1 MIRRAAITGGLLA
14 LPAALIRLAVGRGA
28 SRLLNAPRVLPEE
41 AELGPAVDVL
51 GGEVVRLRSR
61 DGLRLAGRWLPVE
74 RPAEARVESPA
85 VDAARDRERSSDGD
99 ITGVAWRP
107 DPHEGILLLHGWSG
121 SIAPDLVEY
130 GPFLRRTAGVLGLD
144 FRGHG
149 DSEPAATTFGLHEV
163 EDVAGALAWFGER
176 GITRVALVGTSM
188 GGITALAAIAVL
200 GDGSLPAADVDPN
213 APAHD
218 VDPPRPRI
226 VAAAV
231 DSVPPEL
238 TVGVGNRMR
247 IPFRRFIAGRV
258 FEAAGRRVG
267 GDMRATEPIR
277 IAALLDGVPILLIHG
292 AADRTVPAT
301 DGRRLAA
308 AIGPGVDHW
317 IVPDAP
323 HSAAHATD
331 PRAYEARVTA
341 FLRRAFADA
350 RSETPIIGRPVP
362 DEAPAGGGHEGD

>member
-1 MIRRAAITGGLLA
+1 MIRRLAIVGGLLA
-14 LPAALIRLAVGRGA
+14 GPAALVRIAVGRGA
-28 SRLLNAPRVLPEE
+28 SRLLDAPRVTPEE
-41 AELGPAVDVL
+41 AGLGPAVDAL

-61 DGLRLAGRWLPVE
+61 DGLRLAGRWLP
-74 RPAEARVESPA
+74 AEYPPETPVPGAGETV
-85 VDAARDRERSSDGD
+85 
-99 ITGVAWRP
+99 WRP
-107 DPHEGILLLHGWSG
+107 DPHDAILLLHGWSG

-149 DSEPAATTFGLHEV
+149 ESEPAATTFGLHEV

-176 GITRVALVGTSM
+176 GVTRVALVGTSM
-188 GGITALAAIAVL
+188 GGITALASIAVL
-200 GDGSLPAADVDPN
+200 GDGSLPAADLDPS

-218 VDPPRPRI
+218 VEPPRPRI
-226 VAAAV
+226 VGAAV

-247 IPFRRFIAGRV
+247 IPFRRFVAGRM

-277 IAALLDGVPILLIHG
+277 IAGLLESVPILLIHG
-292 AADRTVPAT
+292 EADRTVPPK
-301 DGRRLAA
+301 DGRRLAT
-308 AIGPGVDHW
+308 AIGSRVEHW
-317 IVPDAP
+317 IVPGAG

-331 PRAYEARVTA
+331 APAYEERVGD
-341 FLRRAFADA
+341 FLRRAFSDA
-350 RSETPIIGRPVP
+350 RVGQPIIGRPVH
-362 DEAPAGGGHEGD
+362 DDAPEGGGLEGD